1 MNPRGGPGPPLF
13 LRNRFRTMP
22 ITRRLALFAF
32 AAALAG
38 CASAPLSQS
47 TVADYRET
55 IELSG
60 RLSVNYQKDGQPD
73 SLNGNFTWSQQPGR
87 IDVAL
92 SSPFNQIAAIS
103 VTPQQATLTQAG
115 REPLT
120 AQDIDTLT
128 AQALGWQL
136 PVAGLRDWLQ
146 GYAIGADGQR
156 FAASPANNSV
166 YTKDGWRLRF
176 ASWQDETAP
185 QPKPRRIDAARTTA
199 AGELEIRIVIDPAA

>member
-1 MNPRGGPGPPLF
+1 
-13 LRNRFRTMP
+13 MP
-22 ITRRLALFAF
+22 ITRRLSLFVI

-60 RLSVNYQKDGQPD
+60 RLSVNYLKEGQPD
-73 SLNGNFTWSQQPGR
+73 SLTGNFTWSQQPDR
-87 IDVAL
+87 VDVAL
-92 SSPFNQIAAIS
+92 SSSFSQLAAIS

-115 REPLT
+115 REPLV

-146 GYAIGADGQR
+146 GYAVGADGKR

-166 YTKDGWRLRF
+166 YTRDGWRLRF
-176 ASWQDETAP
+176 AAWQDDTAARP
-185 QPKPRRIDAARTTA
+185 MPKRIDAARTTA
-199 AGELEIRIVIDPAA
+199 SGELEIRIFINPVAP

>member
-1 MNPRGGPGPPLF
+1 
-13 LRNRFRTMP
+13 MP

-38 CASAPLSQS
+38 CASAPPSQS
-47 TVADYRET
+47 LVADYRDT

-60 RLSVNYQKDGQPD
+60 RLSVNYLKEGQPD
-73 SLNGNFTWSQQPGR
+73 SLTGNFTWSQQPGR
-87 IDVAL
+87 IDVTL
-92 SSPFNQIAAIS
+92 SSSFSQIAAIS

-115 REPLT
+115 REPLV

-156 FAASPANNSV
+156 FVASPARNSV

-176 ASWQDETAP
+176 AAWQDETAAH
-185 QPKPRRIDAARTTA
+185 PKPRRIDAARTTA
-199 AGELEIRIVIDPAA
+199 SGELEIRIIINPAA

>member
-1 MNPRGGPGPPLF
+1 
-13 LRNRFRTMP
+13 MP
-22 ITRRLALFAF
+22 ITRRLSLLII

-47 TVADYRET
+47 TVAEYRET

-60 RLSVNYQKDGQPD
+60 RLSVNYLKEGQPD
-73 SLNGNFTWSQQPGR
+73 SLTGNFTWSQQPGR
-87 IDVAL
+87 VDVAL
-92 SSPFNQIAAIS
+92 SSSFSQIAAIS

-115 REPLT
+115 REPLV

-146 GYAIGADGQR
+146 GYAVGADGKR
-156 FAASPANNSV
+156 FAASPANNSI
-166 YTKDGWRLRF
+166 YTRDGWRLRF
-176 ASWQDETAP
+176 AAWQDETAAHP
-185 QPKPRRIDAARTTA
+185 MPKRIDAARTTA
-199 AGELEIRIVIDPAA
+199 SGELEIRIFINPVAP

>member
-1 MNPRGGPGPPLF
+1 
-13 LRNRFRTMP
+13 MP
-22 ITRRLALFAF
+22 ITRRLSLFA
-32 AAALAG
+32 AVATLAALAG

-60 RLSVNYQKDGQPD
+60 RLSVNYLKEGQPD
-73 SLNGNFTWSQQPGR
+73 SLTGNFTWSQQPDR
-87 IDVAL
+87 VDVAL
-92 SSPFNQIAAIS
+92 SSSFSQLAAIS

-115 REPLT
+115 REPLV

-146 GYAIGADGQR
+146 GYAEGADGKR

-166 YTKDGWRLRF
+166 YTRDGWRLRF
-176 ASWQDETAP
+176 AAWQDETAARP
-185 QPKPRRIDAARTTA
+185 MPKRIDAARTTA
-199 AGELEIRIVIDPAA
+199 SGELEIRIFINPVAP

>member
-1 MNPRGGPGPPLF
+1 
-13 LRNRFRTMP
+13 MP
-22 ITRRLALFAF
+22 ITRRLSLFA
-32 AAALAG
+32 AVATLAALAG

-60 RLSVNYQKDGQPD
+60 RLSVNYLKEGQPD
-73 SLNGNFTWSQQPGR
+73 SLTGNFTWSQQPDR
-87 IDVAL
+87 VDVAL
-92 SSPFNQIAAIS
+92 SSSFSQLAAIS

-115 REPLT
+115 REPLV

-146 GYAIGADGQR
+146 GYAVGADGKR

-166 YTKDGWRLRF
+166 YTRDGWRLRF
-176 ASWQDETAP
+176 AAWQDETAARP
-185 QPKPRRIDAARTTA
+185 MPKRIDAARTTA
-199 AGELEIRIVIDPAA
+199 SGELEIRIFINPVAP

>member
-1 MNPRGGPGPPLF
+1 
-13 LRNRFRTMP
+13 MP
-22 ITRRLALFAF
+22 ITRRLSLFA
-32 AAALAG
+32 AVATLAALAG

-60 RLSVNYQKDGQPD
+60 RLSVNYLKEGQPD
-73 SLNGNFTWSQQPGR
+73 SLTGNFTWSQQPDR
-87 IDVAL
+87 VDVSL
-92 SSPFNQIAAIS
+92 SSSFSQLAAIS

-115 REPLT
+115 REPLV

-146 GYAIGADGQR
+146 GYAVGADGKR

-166 YTKDGWRLRF
+166 YTRDGWRLRF
-176 ASWQDETAP
+176 AAWQDETAARP
-185 QPKPRRIDAARTTA
+185 MPKRIDAARTTA
-199 AGELEIRIVIDPAA
+199 SGELEIRIFINPVAP

>member
-1 MNPRGGPGPPLF
+1 
-13 LRNRFRTMP
+13 MP
-22 ITRRLALFAF
+22 ITRRLSLFVI

-60 RLSVNYQKDGQPD
+60 RLSVNYLKEGQPD
-73 SLNGNFTWSQQPGR
+73 SLTGNFTWSQQPGR
-87 IDVAL
+87 VDVAL
-92 SSPFNQIAAIS
+92 SSSFSQLAAIT

-115 REPLT
+115 REPLV

-146 GYAIGADGQR
+146 GYAVGADGKR

-166 YTKDGWRLRF
+166 YTRDGWRLRF
-176 ASWQDETAP
+176 AAWQDETAAHP
-185 QPKPRRIDAARTTA
+185 MPKRIDAARTTA
-199 AGELEIRIVIDPAA
+199 SGELEIRIIINPVAP

>member
-1 MNPRGGPGPPLF
+1 MATL
-13 LRNRFRTMP
+13 
-22 ITRRLALFAF
+22 
-32 AAALAG
+32 AALAG

-60 RLSVNYQKDGQPD
+60 RLSVNYLKEGQPD
-73 SLNGNFTWSQQPGR
+73 SLTGNFTWSQQPGR
-87 IDVAL
+87 VDVAL
-92 SSPFNQIAAIS
+92 SSSFSQLAAIS

-115 REPLT
+115 REPLV

-128 AQALGWQL
+128 AQALGWSL

-146 GYAIGADGQR
+146 GYAIGADGKR

-166 YTKDGWRLRF
+166 YTRDGWRLRF
-176 ASWQDETAP
+176 AAWQDDTAARP
-185 QPKPRRIDAARTTA
+185 MPKRIDAARTTA
-199 AGELEIRIVIDPAA
+199 SGELEIRIFINPVAP

>member
-1 MNPRGGPGPPLF
+1 
-13 LRNRFRTMP
+13 MP
-22 ITRRLALFAF
+22 ITRRLSLFVI

-55 IELSG
+55 IELNG
-60 RLSVNYQKDGQPD
+60 RLSVNYLKEGQPD
-73 SLNGNFTWSQQPGR
+73 SLTGNFTWSQQPDR
-87 IDVAL
+87 VDVAL
-92 SSPFNQIAAIS
+92 SSSFSQLAAIS

-115 REPLT
+115 REPLV

-146 GYAIGADGQR
+146 GYAVGADGKR

-166 YTKDGWRLRF
+166 YTRDGWRLRF
-176 ASWQDETAP
+176 AAWQDETAARP
-185 QPKPRRIDAARTTA
+185 MPKRIDAARTTA
-199 AGELEIRIVIDPAA
+199 SGELEIRIFINPVAP